1 MQQNSE
7 IQTTMR
13 AFGLQFQQS
22 TAGYRFS
29 IDPFL
34 LCGFCRIAARDTV
47 IDLGT
52 GVGVIPLLLAVRYG
66 PRECVGV
73 EIQPPAAA
81 LARRNCVLN
90 RLEEQIRIV
99 EGDVCR
105 HKELFPPQSVEVV
118 VANPPYRIQ
127 ETGKTAPDPGR
138 AVARHELAGTLED
151 FVAAAAYLLK
161 NGGRFYIIYLAERL
175 ADLLTMLRHKNIEPK
190 RLRLVHSRAGDP
202 AKLVMIESRRAG
214 RTGLKIEP
222 PLYIYDGDHYTEE
235 VLACYG
241 EGGN

>member
-1 MQQNSE
+1 MN
-7 IQTTMR
+7 

-22 TAGYRFS
+22 AAGYRFS

-34 LCGFCRIAARDTV
+34 LSGFCRVAARDKV

-52 GVGVIPLLLAVRYG
+52 GVGVIPLLLTVRYN
-66 PRECVGV
+66 PQECVGV

-81 LARRNCVLN
+81 LARHNCMLN

-105 HKELFPPQSVEVV
+105 HKELFPPQSANVV
-118 VANPPYRIQ
+118 VTNPPYRIQ
-127 ETGKTAPDPGR
+127 ETGKTAPDPER
-138 AVARHELAGTLED
+138 ATARHELAGTLED
-151 FVAAAAYLLK
+151 FIAAAAYLLK

-175 ADLLTMLRHKNIEPK
+175 ADLLTTMRRKNIEPK

-202 AKLVMIESRRAG
+202 AKLVMVEGRRAG

-222 PLYIYDGDHYTEE
+222 PLYIYDGDNYTED

-241 EGGN
+241 EGVG

>member
-1 MQQNSE
+1 MK
-7 IQTTMR
+7 
-13 AFGLQFQQS
+13 AFGLQFQQA
-22 TAGYRFS
+22 TDGYRFS

-34 LCGFCRIAARDTV
+34 LCGFCRVGAGDKV

-52 GVGVIPLLLAVRYG
+52 GAGVIPLLLAVRYD
-66 PRECVGV
+66 PQECVGV
-73 EIQPPAAA
+73 EIQPQAAA

-105 HKELFPPQSVEVV
+105 HRELFLPQSADVV

-127 ETGKTAPDPGR
+127 YTGKTAPDPGR
-138 AVARHELAGTLED
+138 ATARHELAGTLED

-161 NGGRFYIIYLAERL
+161 NGGRCYVIYLAERL
-175 ADLLTMLRHKNIEPK
+175 ADLLTTLRHKNIESK

-202 AKLVMIESRRAG
+202 AKLVMVEGRRAG
-214 RTGLKIEP
+214 KPGLKIEP
-222 PLYIYDGDHYTEE
+222 PLYIYEGDHYTED

-241 EGGN
+241 EGGD